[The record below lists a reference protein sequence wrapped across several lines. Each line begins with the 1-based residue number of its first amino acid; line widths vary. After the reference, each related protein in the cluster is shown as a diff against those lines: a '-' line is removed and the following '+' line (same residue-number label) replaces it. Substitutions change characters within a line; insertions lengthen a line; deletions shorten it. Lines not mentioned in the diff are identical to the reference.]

1 MCTQYT
7 PTARDRF
14 RAAQLGVSHLP
25 ENEWPPEV
33 FPGYIAPIVR
43 RSGGSE
49 AVNGDLQVDLA
60 RFGLVPRWSR
70 DAAHAAVIARGTYN
84 ARSETAAKKP
94 SFSGPWRDRQWAIAP
109 MENYFEYCWETG
121 RAERW
126 RIRQASGEPFFCAG
140 LWERWQDPG
149 AAANE
154 AVFASFTLLTVNA
167 DQHPLGRRMHRP
179 GDEKRMPLIF
189 DATRLDEWLHASAAQ
204 ALALTQLPS
213 PLNLVGE
220 PAPKPSAKA
229 AVPTT
234 GNLF

>member
-14 RAAQLGVSHLP
+14 RASQLGVSHLP
-25 ENEWPPEV
+25 ETDWPPEV

-43 RSGGSE
+43 RGAGSE
-49 AVNGDLQVDLA
+49 VASGNLQVDLA
-60 RFGLVPRWSR
+60 RFGLVPRWSH
-70 DAAHAAVIARGTYN
+70 DSAHAAGIAKGTYN

-94 SFSGPWRDRQWAIAP
+94 SFSGPWRDRQWAIVP

-126 RIRQASGEPFFCAG
+126 RIQQASGEPFFCAG
-140 LWERWQDPG
+140 LWERWHDPG
-149 AAANE
+149 RAANE

-189 DATRLDEWLHASAAQ
+189 DATRLDEWLHASVGQ
-204 ALALTQLPS
+204 ALALTQLPP

-220 PAPKPSAKA
+220 PAPKRPAKA

-234 GNLF
+234 GYLF